1 MKLTKYE
8 QETILNFNEEEKTA
22 EEEKM
27 AKPEVYSDGEKA
39 KAVQKKI
46 EELSAQLDDLNA
58 KWEEA
63 AMALEEFN

>member
-1 MKLTKYE
+1 
-8 QETILNFNEEEKTA
+8 
-22 EEEKM
+22 M

-46 EELSAQLDDLNA
+46 DEISARLDDLNA